1 MKEMYNKYRKEISK
15 RNNFL
20 ILILVIFILG
30 LIFGSVYITILG
42 KSEKNL
48 IINSVSNYFNELKN
62 INFDNSINVF
72 KNSLISNLLY
82 NVSMWL
88 LGLSAIGLPIIIIM
102 IFFKSFVLSFSI
114 SSIIAK
120 YGFKGILGALLYIF
134 PSPLITSIFSIILG
148 TYSMIISVKLI
159 RSAFTKQT
167 INFKSFMGKYFFIL
181 LISILV
187 SVLCALIDAFA
198 SPYILKLFTNLIK

>member
-15 RNNFL
+15 KNNFL
-20 ILILVIFILG
+20 VLILGIFILG
-30 LIFGSVYITILG
+30 LIFGSIYITILG
-42 KSEKNL
+42 KSEKAL
-48 IINSVSNYFNELKN
+48 IINSVGNYFNEIKGVS
-62 INFDNSINVF
+62 FDNGINIF

-82 NVSMWL
+82 NISMWL
-88 LGLSAIGLPIIIIM
+88 LGLSAIGLPVIIIM
-102 IFFKSFVLSFSI
+102 VFFKSFVLSFSV

-134 PSPLITSIFSIILG
+134 PSPLITGIFSIILG

-198 SPYILKLFTNLIK
+198 SPYILKLFTNFIK

>member
-15 RNNFL
+15 KNNFL
-20 ILILVIFILG
+20 VLILGIFILG
-30 LIFGSVYITILG
+30 LIFGSIYITILG
-42 KSEKNL
+42 KSEKAL
-48 IINSVSNYFNELKN
+48 IINSVGNYFNEIKGVS
-62 INFDNSINVF
+62 FDNGINIF

-82 NVSMWL
+82 NISMWL
-88 LGLSAIGLPIIIIM
+88 LGLSAIGLPVIIIM
-102 IFFKSFVLSFSI
+102 VFFKSFVLSFSV

-134 PSPLITSIFSIILG
+134 PSPLITGIFSIILG

-181 LISILV
+181 LISVLV

-198 SPYILKLFTNLIK
+198 SPYILKLFTNFIK

>member
-1 MKEMYNKYRKEISK
+1 MKEMHNKYRKEISK
-15 RNNFL
+15 KNNFL
-20 ILILVIFILG
+20 VLILGIFILG
-30 LIFGSVYITILG
+30 LIFGSIYITILD
-42 KSEKNL
+42 KSEKTL
-48 IINSVSNYFNELKN
+48 IINSVGNYFNEIKSVS
-62 INFDNSINVF
+62 FDNGINVF

-82 NVSMWL
+82 NISMWL
-88 LGLSAIGLPIIIIM
+88 LGLSAIGLPVIIIM
-102 IFFKSFVLSFSI
+102 VFFKSFVLSFSV

-134 PSPLITSIFSIILG
+134 PSPLITGIFSIILG

-198 SPYILKLFTNLIK
+198 SPYILKLFTNFIK

>member
-15 RNNFL
+15 KNNFL
-20 ILILVIFILG
+20 VLILGIFILG
-30 LIFGSVYITILG
+30 LIFGSIYITILG
-42 KSEKNL
+42 KSEKAL
-48 IINSVSNYFNELKN
+48 IINSVGNYFNEIKGVS
-62 INFDNSINVF
+62 FDNGINVF

-82 NVSMWL
+82 NISMWL
-88 LGLSAIGLPIIIIM
+88 LGLSAIGLPVIIIM
-102 IFFKSFVLSFSI
+102 IFFKSFVLSFSV

-134 PSPLITSIFSIILG
+134 PSPLITGIFSIILG

-198 SPYILKLFTNLIK
+198 SPYILKLFTNFIK

>member
-15 RNNFL
+15 KNNFL
-20 ILILVIFILG
+20 VLILGIFILG
-30 LIFGSVYITILG
+30 LIFGSIYITILG
-42 KSEKNL
+42 KSEKTL
-48 IINSVSNYFNELKN
+48 IINSVGNYFNEIKGVS
-62 INFDNSINVF
+62 FDNGINVF

-82 NVSMWL
+82 NISMWL

-102 IFFKSFVLSFSI
+102 VFFKSFVLSFSV

-134 PSPLITSIFSIILG
+134 PSPLITGIFSIILG

-181 LISILV
+181 LISVLV

-198 SPYILKLFTNLIK
+198 SPYILKLFTNFIK

>member
-15 RNNFL
+15 KNNFL
-20 ILILVIFILG
+20 VLILGIFILG
-30 LIFGSVYITILG
+30 LIFGSIYITILG
-42 KSEKNL
+42 KSEKAL
-48 IINSVSNYFNELKN
+48 IINSVGNYFNEIKGVS
-62 INFDNSINVF
+62 FDSSINVF

-82 NVSMWL
+82 NISMWL
-88 LGLSAIGLPIIIIM
+88 LGLSAIGLPVIIIM
-102 IFFKSFVLSFSI
+102 VFFKSFVLSFSV

-134 PSPLITSIFSIILG
+134 PSPLITGIFSIILG

-181 LISILV
+181 LISVLV

-198 SPYILKLFTNLIK
+198 SPYILKLFTNFIK

>member
-15 RNNFL
+15 KNNFL
-20 ILILVIFILG
+20 VLILGIFILG
-30 LIFGSVYITILG
+30 LIFGSIYITILG
-42 KSEKNL
+42 KSEKAL
-48 IINSVSNYFNELKN
+48 IINSVGNYFNEIKGVS
-62 INFDNSINVF
+62 FDNGINVF
-72 KNSLISNLLY
+72 KNSLLSNLLY
-82 NVSMWL
+82 NISMWL
-88 LGLSAIGLPIIIIM
+88 LGLSAIGLPVIIIM
-102 IFFKSFVLSFSI
+102 VFFKSFVLSFSV

-134 PSPLITSIFSIILG
+134 PSPLITGIFSIILG

-181 LISILV
+181 LISVLV

-198 SPYILKLFTNLIK
+198 SPYILKLFTNFIK

>member
-15 RNNFL
+15 KNNFL
-20 ILILVIFILG
+20 VLILGIFILG
-30 LIFGSVYITILG
+30 LIFGSIYITILG
-42 KSEKNL
+42 KSEKTL
-48 IINSVSNYFNELKN
+48 IINSVGNYFNEIKGVS
-62 INFDNSINVF
+62 FDNGINVF

-82 NVSMWL
+82 NISMWL

-102 IFFKSFVLSFSI
+102 VFFKSFVLSFSV

-134 PSPLITSIFSIILG
+134 PSPLITGIFSIILG

-198 SPYILKLFTNLIK
+198 SPYILKLFTNFIK

>member
-30 LIFGSVYITILG
+30 LIFGSIYITILG

>member
-1 MKEMYNKYRKEISK
+1 MKEMYNRYRKEISK
-15 RNNFL
+15 KNNFL
-20 ILILVIFILG
+20 VLILGIFILG
-30 LIFGSVYITILG
+30 LIFGSIYITILG
-42 KSEKNL
+42 KSEKTL
-48 IINSVSNYFNELKN
+48 IINSVGNYFNEIKSV
-62 INFDNSINVF
+62 NFDNGINVF

-82 NVSMWL
+82 NISMWL
-88 LGLSAIGLPIIIIM
+88 LGLSAIGLPVIIIM
-102 IFFKSFVLSFSI
+102 VFFKSFVLSFSV

-134 PSPLITSIFSIILG
+134 PSPLITGIFSIILG
-148 TYSMIISVKLI
+148 TYSIIISVKLI

-198 SPYILKLFTNLIK
+198 SPYILKLFTNFIK

>member
-15 RNNFL
+15 KNNFL
-20 ILILVIFILG
+20 VLILGIFILG
-30 LIFGSVYITILG
+30 LIFGSIYITILG
-42 KSEKNL
+42 KSEKTL
-48 IINSVSNYFNELKN
+48 IINSVGNYFNEIKGVS
-62 INFDNSINVF
+62 FDNGINVF

-82 NVSMWL
+82 NISMWL
-88 LGLSAIGLPIIIIM
+88 LGLSAIGLPVIIIM
-102 IFFKSFVLSFSI
+102 VFFKSFVLSFSV

-134 PSPLITSIFSIILG
+134 PSPLITGIFSIILG

-198 SPYILKLFTNLIK
+198 SPYILKLFTNFIK

>member
-15 RNNFL
+15 KNNFL
-20 ILILVIFILG
+20 VLILGIFILG
-30 LIFGSVYITILG
+30 LIFGSIYITILG
-42 KSEKNL
+42 KSEKAL
-48 IINSVSNYFNELKN
+48 IINSVGNYFNEIKGVS
-62 INFDNSINVF
+62 FDNGINVF

-82 NVSMWL
+82 NISMWL

-102 IFFKSFVLSFSI
+102 VFFKSFVLSFSV

-134 PSPLITSIFSIILG
+134 PSPLITGIFSIILG

-181 LISILV
+181 LISVLV

-198 SPYILKLFTNLIK
+198 SPYILKLFTNFIK

>member
-15 RNNFL
+15 KNNFL
-20 ILILVIFILG
+20 VLILGIFILG
-30 LIFGSVYITILG
+30 LIFGSIYITILG
-42 KSEKNL
+42 KSEKTL
-48 IINSVSNYFNELKN
+48 IINSVGNYFNEIKGVS
-62 INFDNSINVF
+62 FDNGINVF

-82 NVSMWL
+82 NISMWL
-88 LGLSAIGLPIIIIM
+88 LGLSAIGLPVIIIM
-102 IFFKSFVLSFSI
+102 VFFKSFVLSFSV

-134 PSPLITSIFSIILG
+134 PSPLITGIFSIILG

-181 LISILV
+181 LISVLV

-198 SPYILKLFTNLIK
+198 SPYILKLFTNFIK